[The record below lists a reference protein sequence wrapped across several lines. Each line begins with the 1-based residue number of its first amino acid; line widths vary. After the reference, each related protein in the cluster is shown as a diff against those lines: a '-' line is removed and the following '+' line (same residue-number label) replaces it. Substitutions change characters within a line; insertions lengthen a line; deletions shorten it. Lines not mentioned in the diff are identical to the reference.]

1 MLKDRGNMK
10 WTAMMLPEHLV
21 EIRKWKQEQFY
32 DKKRDLTEWELEEIE
47 QTIQRA
53 FKLRKLVTLTL
64 WDHNKLHDKTGL
76 VTGMDPHQK
85 ELLLDTDISVKRIPF
100 VQIQKASLVD
110 TDD

>member
-1 MLKDRGNMK
+1 MIHDRGNMK

-21 EIRKWKQEQFY
+21 QLKEWKREQFY

-53 FKLRKLVTLTL
+53 FKMRKLIKLTL
-64 WDHNKLHDKTGL
+64 WDHNKLYDAIGEITGTDL
-76 VTGMDPHQK
+76 YKK
-85 ELLLDTDISVKRIPF
+85 ELLLDADLSIKRINF
-100 VQIQKASLVD
+100 DQIQKASLVD